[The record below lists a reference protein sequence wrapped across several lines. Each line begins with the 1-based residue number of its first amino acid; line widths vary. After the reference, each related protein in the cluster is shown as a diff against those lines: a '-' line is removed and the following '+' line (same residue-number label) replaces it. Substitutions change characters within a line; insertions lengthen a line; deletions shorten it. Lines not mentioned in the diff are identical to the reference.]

1 MRLCAFARTTYYAF
15 ARNTMLTVKPFK
27 AVRPTRDK
35 VHLVASRS
43 YVSYTVNQLRKKLN
57 ENPYSYLHIIH
68 PDIGKSKLHKLD
80 MHQRYGLVR
89 KQYEEF
95 VQQKILVRDAQPSFY
110 LYRQTKNDHSFL
122 GIIAAVAI
130 DDYLE
135 GRVKIH
141 EQTLSK
147 RQEIFTAYLDHTNVN
162 AEPVLLISSASDVL
176 QKIYSRYTNTRPE
189 YDFTQVTKARHE
201 LWCIDDKHDVEAIEK
216 TFAQQDALYIADG
229 HHRCASSAALCEK
242 RRRENPND
250 KTSAHNFFLAYI
262 IDESNVKI
270 YAFNRLV
277 KDLNGLSKEQFMDA
291 LAKDFT
297 LSKTKNTQQEKKVL
311 MYMDK
316 IWYTLERKDGRAIEA
331 QTISD
336 KILSPVLN
344 IQDLRKDKRVS
355 FMEEPR
361 GLSALKHAV
370 DRGHFAV
377 AFALQ
382 PVSVDALKKIADEKG
397 TMPPK
402 STWIEPKL
410 RSGMMVYELG

>member
-1 MRLCAFARTTYYAF
+1 
-15 ARNTMLTVKPFK
+15 MLTVKPFQ

-43 YVSYTVNQLRKKLN
+43 YVSYTVPQLRRKLH

-80 MHQRYGLVR
+80 MAGRFDLV
-89 KQYEEF
+89 KKKYSEF
-95 VQQKILVRDAQPSFY
+95 VENGYLKKDEKPSFY
-110 LYRQTKNDHSFL
+110 LYRQTKKDHQFI

-147 RQEIFTAYLDHTNVN
+147 RQEIFTSYLDVTNVN
-162 AEPVLLISSASDVL
+162 AEPVLLISEKSEEL
-176 QKIYSRYTNTRPE
+176 QKIYSKYTQQRAE
-189 YDFTQVTKARHE
+189 YDFTQVTFVRHE
-201 LWCIDDKHDVEAIEK
+201 LWCIDDAEDTRLI
-216 TFAQQDALYIADG
+216 TGIFRNQDALYIADG

-242 RRRENPND
+242 RRALNTD
-250 KTSAHNFFLAYI
+250 DTTSPHNYFLAYI

-270 YAFNRLV
+270 YAFNRLI
-277 KDLNGLSKEQFMDA
+277 KDLNGLSEEDFLASLKKEFDV
-291 LAKDFT
+291 LP
-297 LSKTKNTQQEKKVL
+297 SRSPENEQEVM
-311 MYMDK
+311 MYLNK
-316 IWYTLERKDGRAIEA
+316 QWYILRLKSGEKIEA

-336 KILSPVLN
+336 KVLSPILS
-344 IQDLRKDKRVS
+344 IHDLRKDKRVS
-355 FMEEPR
+355 FLEQPR
-361 GLSALKHAV
+361 GLDALKHAV
-370 DRGHFAV
+370 DRKHFQV

-382 PVSVDALKKIADEKG
+382 PVSVSELKKVADVNG

-410 RSGMMVYELG
+410 RSGMVIYELA

>member
-1 MRLCAFARTTYYAF
+1 
-15 ARNTMLTVKPFK
+15 MLTVKPFK

-43 YVSYTVNQLRKKLN
+43 YVSYTVPQLRKKLH

-68 PDIGKSKLHKLD
+68 PDIGKSKLHKLS
-80 MHQRYGLVR
+80 MEGRFALVR
-89 KQYEEF
+89 KRYEDFLEKQYL
-95 VQQKILVRDAQPSFY
+95 QRDTQPTFY
-110 LYRQTKNDHSFL
+110 LYRQTKNNHQFV

-147 RQEIFTAYLDHTNVN
+147 RQDIFTAYLDVTNVN
-162 AEPVLLISSASDVL
+162 AEPVLLISQPSEVL
-176 QKIYSRYTNTRPE
+176 SNIYAKYLTLRAE
-189 YDFTQVTKARHE
+189 YDFTQVTYVRHE
-201 LWCIDDKHDVEAIEK
+201 LWCIDKDEDVAGIQK
-216 TFAQQDALYIADG
+216 AFASQEALYIADG
-229 HHRCASSAALCEK
+229 HHRCASSAALCVK
-242 RRRENPND
+242 RRREQPHD
-250 KTSAHNFFLAYI
+250 TAAPHNHFLAYI

-277 KDLNGLSKEQFMDA
+277 KDLNGLTGQQFLLQLENHFIIAKTTKPKSEKEVMMYLNKEWYVLKSKRE
-291 LAKDFT
+291 
-297 LSKTKNTQQEKKVL
+297 E
-311 MYMDK
+311 
-316 IWYTLERKDGRAIEA
+316 AIEA

-336 KILSPVLN
+336 KILSPILG
-344 IQDLRKDKRVS
+344 IHDLRKDKRVS

-361 GLSALKHAV
+361 GLEALKQAV
-370 DRGHFAV
+370 DRGHYQV

-382 PVSVDALKKIADEKG
+382 PVAVKDLKHVADQNG

-410 RSGMMVYELG
+410 RSGMIIYELK

>member
-1 MRLCAFARTTYYAF
+1 M
-15 ARNTMLTVKPFK
+15 
-27 AVRPTRDK
+27 RDK

-43 YVSYTVNQLRKKLN
+43 YVSYTVNQLRKKLH

-80 MHQRYGLVR
+80 MAARYGLVR
-89 KQYEEF
+89 KQYEQFLKDE
-95 VQQKILVRDAQPSFY
+95 IIVRDEKPSFY
-110 LYRQTKNDHSFL
+110 LYRQTKNNHRFI

-162 AEPVLLISSASDVL
+162 AEPVLLISSKSEAL
-176 QKIYSRYTNTRPE
+176 HKMYERYTSTRPE

-201 LWCIDDKHDVEAIEK
+201 LWCIADAKDVQEIERV
-216 TFAQQDALYIADG
+216 FAQQEALYIADG

-242 RRRENPND
+242 RRNENPKD
-250 KTSAHNFFLAYI
+250 RTSPHNYFLAYI

-277 KDLNGLSKEQFMDA
+277 KDLNGLTHEQFTA
-291 LAKDFT
+291 HLEKDFV
-297 LSKTKNTQQEKKVL
+297 LQKTKSPQQEKEVM
-311 MYMDK
+311 MYMNK
-316 IWYTLERKDGRAIEA
+316 TWYTLKSRQGKTIEA

-336 KILSPVLN
+336 KILSPILG
-344 IQDLRKDKRVS
+344 IHDLRNDKRVS
-355 FMEEPR
+355 FIEEPR
-361 GLSALKHAV
+361 GLDSLKHAV
-370 DRGHFAV
+370 DRNHFQV
-377 AFALQ
+377 AFALR
-382 PVSVDALKKIADEKG
+382 PISVEALKTVADKRG

-410 RSGMMVYELG
+410 RSGMVIYELD

>member
-1 MRLCAFARTTYYAF
+1 
-15 ARNTMLTVKPFK
+15 MLTVKPFN

-43 YVSYTVNQLRKKLN
+43 YVSYTVNQLRKKLH

-80 MHQRYGLVR
+80 MTERYSLVR
-89 KQYEEF
+89 KQYEQF
-95 VQQKILVRDAQPSFY
+95 VNEEIIVRDTRPSFY
-110 LYRQTKNDHSFL
+110 LYRQTKNNHSFI

-141 EQTLSK
+141 EQTLSR

-162 AEPVLLISSASDVL
+162 AEPVLLISSRSETL
-176 QKIYSRYTNTRPE
+176 HNIYSHYTSARPE
-189 YDFTQVTKARHE
+189 YDFTQVTKVRHE
-201 LWCIDDKHDVEAIEK
+201 LWCIDDAKDVQTIQQIF
-216 TFAQQDALYIADG
+216 TQQDALYIADG

-242 RRRENPND
+242 RRAANPQD
-250 KTSAHNFFLAYI
+250 ISSPHNYFLAYI

-277 KDLNGLSKEQFMDA
+277 KDLNGLSEEQFMNA
-291 LAKDFT
+291 LSKKFT
-297 LSKTKNTQQEKKVL
+297 LSETKNPLQDPAVM
-311 MYMDK
+311 MYLNK
-316 IWYTLERKDGRAIEA
+316 SWYTMKRKDGRAIEA
-331 QTISD
+331 QNISD
-336 KILSPVLN
+336 DILSPVLG
-344 IQDLRKDKRVS
+344 IHDLRKDRRVS

-361 GLSALKHAV
+361 GHHALKHAV

-377 AFALQ
+377 AFVLQ
-382 PVSVDALKKIADEKG
+382 PVSVVTLKRVADDKG

-410 RSGMMVYELG
+410 RSGMVIYELG

>member
-1 MRLCAFARTTYYAF
+1 
-15 ARNTMLTVKPFK
+15 MLTVKPFQ

-43 YVSYTVNQLRKKLN
+43 YVSYTVPQLRRKLH

-80 MHQRYGLVR
+80 MEGRFDLVR
-89 KQYEEF
+89 KKYNEF
-95 VQQKILVRDAQPSFY
+95 VEKEYLVKDEKPSFY
-110 LYRQTKNDHSFL
+110 LYRQTKKDHQFI

-135 GRVKIH
+135 GKVKIH

-147 RQEIFTAYLDHTNVN
+147 RQEIFTSYLDVTNVN
-162 AEPVLLISSASDVL
+162 AEPVLLISERSDEL
-176 QKIYSRYTNTRPE
+176 REIYEKYTSQRPE
-189 YDFTQVTKARHE
+189 YDFTQVTFVRHE
-201 LWCIDDKHDVEAIEK
+201 LWCIDDVEDTNRISAIFEK
-216 TFAQQDALYIADG
+216 QNALYIADG

-242 RRRENPND
+242 RRALNPGD
-250 KTSAHNFFLAYI
+250 TTSPHNYFLAYI

-277 KDLNGLSKEQFMDA
+277 KDLNGLSEEEFMD
-291 LAKDFT
+291 LLGKEFEILPT
-297 LSKTKNTQQEKKVL
+297 SSPETENEVTMYVHKHWYKLKLKSGEK
-311 MYMDK
+311 
-316 IWYTLERKDGRAIEA
+316 IEA

-336 KILSPVLN
+336 KILSPILN
-344 IQDLRKDKRVS
+344 IHDLRKDKRVS
-355 FMEEPR
+355 FIEQPR
-361 GLSALKHAV
+361 GLESLKHAV
-370 DRGHFAV
+370 DRNHFKV

-382 PVSVDALKKIADEKG
+382 PVSVGELKKVADVNG

-410 RSGMMVYELG
+410 RSGMVIYELK

>member
-1 MRLCAFARTTYYAF
+1 M
-15 ARNTMLTVKPFK
+15 
-27 AVRPTRDK
+27 RDK

-43 YVSYTVNQLRKKLN
+43 YVSYTVNQLRKKLH

-68 PDIGKSKLHKLD
+68 PDIGKTKLHKLD
-80 MHQRYGLVR
+80 MAARYGLVR
-89 KQYEEF
+89 KQYEQFLKDE
-95 VQQKILVRDAQPSFY
+95 IIVRDVKPSFY
-110 LYRQTKNDHSFL
+110 LYRQTKNNHRFI

-162 AEPVLLISSASDVL
+162 AEPVLLISSKSEAL
-176 QKIYSRYTNTRPE
+176 HKMYERYTATRPE

-201 LWCIDDKHDVEAIEK
+201 LWCIADSKDVQEIEGV
-216 TFAQQDALYIADG
+216 FAQQEALYIADG

-242 RRRENPND
+242 RRNENPKD
-250 KTSAHNFFLAYI
+250 RTSPHNYFLAYI

-277 KDLNGLSKEQFMDA
+277 KDLNGLTHEQFIAD
-291 LAKDFT
+291 LEKDFE
-297 LSKTKNTQQEKKVL
+297 LQKTKLPQQEKEVM
-311 MYMDK
+311 MYLNK
-316 IWYTLERKDGRAIEA
+316 TWYTLKSKQGNTIEA

-336 KILSPVLN
+336 KILSPILG
-344 IQDLRKDKRVS
+344 IHDLRNDKRVS
-355 FMEEPR
+355 FIEEPR
-361 GLSALKHAV
+361 GLDSLKHAV
-370 DRGHFAV
+370 DRNHFQV
-377 AFALQ
+377 AFALR
-382 PVSVDALKKIADEKG
+382 PISVETLKTVADKRG

-410 RSGMMVYELG
+410 RSGMVIYELD